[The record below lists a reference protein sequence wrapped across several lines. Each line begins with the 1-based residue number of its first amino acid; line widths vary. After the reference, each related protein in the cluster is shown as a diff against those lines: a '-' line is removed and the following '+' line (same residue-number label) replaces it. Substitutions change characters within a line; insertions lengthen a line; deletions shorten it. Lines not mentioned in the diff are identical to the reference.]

1 MLRPLNQRIS
11 GREKFT
17 VCNLPAA
24 LQNWPKISA
33 ANSAAVAGHCVHV
46 VPVNSSL
53 FLLPM
58 AREKRKLER
67 MKRGA
72 AMLRAARQ
80 RFNGITLE
88 KRARLMMLQPFA
100 FLFVVCLMAHFCATI
115 SRAMLA

>member
-17 VCNLPAA
+17 VCNLPAV

-33 ANSAAVAGHCVHV
+33 ANSVAVAGHCAHVVHV
-46 VPVNSSL
+46 SSSL
-53 FLLPM
+53 FLLLM
-58 AREKRKLER
+58 APEKRKLER

-72 AMLRAARQ
+72 VMLRAARQ

-88 KRARLMMLQPFA
+88 KRARPMMQRLCVLLSA
-100 FLFVVCLMAHFCATI
+100 ACLMAHFCATI